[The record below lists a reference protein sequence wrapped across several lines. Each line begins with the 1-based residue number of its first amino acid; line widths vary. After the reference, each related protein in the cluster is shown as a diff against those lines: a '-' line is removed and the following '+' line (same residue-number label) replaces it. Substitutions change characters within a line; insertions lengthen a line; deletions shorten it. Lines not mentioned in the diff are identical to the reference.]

1 MEEIACVFPTQGPL
15 SQPTPV
21 TILTL
26 SWLDSLA
33 RAAFAFVYAAAQSK
47 VWARAGDVND
57 NPKVAARH
65 RLRSMAVIL
74 AAGR

>member
-1 MEEIACVFPTQGPL
+1 MEEMACVFPTQGPL

-21 TILTL
+21 TIFTL
-26 SWLDSLA
+26 SWSDSLA
-33 RAAFAFVYAAAQSK
+33 RAAFAFVYAAVQSK

-65 RLRSMAVIL
+65 RFRSMAEIVS
-74 AAGR
+74 AGR